1 MAPDNAAAQ
10 INLAEALSKTHG
22 DNYGRPILFSG
33 NDARPGCS
41 THPLQLCDAL
51 TVPRA
56 YLKRLGILPITT
68 LASQTRC
75 TGANP
80 HGAALP
86 QRTVCWKTLLVCSEQ
101 ELGDAVRL
109 APYLHRLSELAD
121 TVIMEFDPRML
132 PIYQRS
138 IPVIKLYPFRRTRV
152 RDRMRFTYA

>member
-1 MAPDNAAAQ
+1 M
-10 INLAEALSKTHG
+10 
-22 DNYGRPILFSG
+22 
-33 NDARPGCS
+33 
-41 THPLQLCDAL
+41 
-51 TVPRA
+51 PRA

-101 ELGDAVRL
+101 GLGDAVRL

-152 RDRMRFTYA
+152 RDRMRFTYDWLRKFPTPNFHGPYLACCICCRTIMPRHSRRGGI